1 MKIAYYLPEKVLLNS
16 ELAALYEGWS
26 ESKIF
31 NKTGIASRH
40 VAREDETALDMAEQA
55 AKRLFTEQEIDSQ
68 DMDFILFCTQSPDY
82 KLPTSACLLQNR
94 LGLPKTVG
102 ALDFNLG
109 CSGFVYGLSIA
120 KGLVKSGTAK
130 NVLLVTAE
138 TYTKYIHPMD
148 KSARTIFGDGA
159 AAVIVDE
166 EATVEIGGVSL
177 GTDGAGGGSLILRTG
192 GAREPIDFNAAME
205 TDASGNQRTK
215 NDIYMDGPEIFN
227 FTLEVVPTTMADVLA
242 KNGLQ
247 KKDIDLFVFHQANAF
262 MLNTIRKVNL
272 IPRDKFYVDM
282 EDTGN
287 TVSSTIPIALYRA
300 AHKGVLKPGMK
311 VLIMGFGVGLSWGAT
326 ILTWK

>member
-1 MKIAYYLPEKVLLNS
+1 MKIAYYLPEKVLHNS

-68 DMDFILFCTQSPDY
+68 DIDFILFCTQSPDY

-120 KGLVKSGTAK
+120 KGLVTSGTAK

-166 EATVEIGGVSL
+166 AATVEIGEFSM

-192 GAREPIDFNAAME
+192 GAREPIDFNAATG
-205 TDASGNQRTK
+205 TDDSGNQRTR

-242 KNGLQ
+242 KNGIQ

-300 AHKGVLKPGMK
+300 AHKGVLNPGMK
-311 VLIMGFGVGLSWGAT
+311 VLIMGFGVGLSWCAT